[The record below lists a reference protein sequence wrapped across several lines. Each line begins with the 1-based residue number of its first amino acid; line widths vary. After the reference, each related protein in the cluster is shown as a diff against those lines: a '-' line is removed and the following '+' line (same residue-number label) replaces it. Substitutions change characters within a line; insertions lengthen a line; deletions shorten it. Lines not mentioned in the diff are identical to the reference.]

1 MGSQLE
7 KGNFSVY
14 PVRPCFESTH
24 LTTALQVSVVRD
36 RVAVSWTF
44 TTTLSRAARNE
55 LCQAHR
61 FALHHLC
68 HGLVCTACSRD
79 RSSICHDSIGK
90 QKFWHHPC
98 VWLVQLNAA
107 SAKGGSAYNKVQ
119 TYVIHTLY
127 WLHLGTQRASGMV
140 SVAVNPSYGQ
150 KKKGTTHTH
159 THNTPPVALYTQ
171 ILLGKLQ
178 DLAEAIQELGTAP
191 LDGQS
196 LGILGDWNADNIW
209 HHIGFHHSWARI
221 QDVISIFR
229 NFSFGRLGW
238 RETIETKRFLQE
250 FLAGQIYC
258 FGL

>member
-79 RSSICHDSIGK
+79 QSSICHDSIGK
-90 QKFWHHPC
+90 QQFWHHAC
-98 VWLVQLNAA
+98 VTRP
-107 SAKGGSAYNKVQ
+107 AKCYKCQGGSAYNKVQ

-127 WLHLGTQRASGMV
+127 WFELGTQRASGMV
-140 SVAVNPSYGQ
+140 SVAVNPSYG
-150 KKKGTTHTH
+150 KTKKGTTQ
-159 THNTPPVALYTQ
+159 HNTRCLVHS
-171 ILLGKLQ
+171 
-178 DLAEAIQELGTAP
+178 DLAWQIAGLGRGYPGVGYCTLGWPKPRP
-191 LDGQS
+191 LER
-196 LGILGDWNADNIW
+196 WFPIW
-209 HHIGFHHSWARI
+209 HHIGLTILLARI

>member
-159 THNTPPVALYTQ
+159 TTPH
-171 ILLGKLQ
+171 LLLCTLRSC
-178 DLAEAIQELGTAP
+178 LANCRTWQRLSRSWVLHPWMAKASASSAIGT
-191 LDGQS
+191 LT
-196 LGILGDWNADNIW
+196 
-209 HHIGFHHSWARI
+209 
-221 QDVISIFR
+221 ISDI
-229 NFSFGRLGW
+229 
-238 RETIETKRFLQE
+238 T
-250 FLAGQIYC
+250 
-258 FGL
+258 